1 MRHIAGV
8 LFLLVSV
15 SPAFAL
21 GPPKSDLWPK
31 WAKHD
36 AASTQSV
43 DHADWSAFLKKYL
56 KVQTGTTNLLAYA
69 QVTPADRKLLGGYI
83 QRLAGVPV
91 STLSRAE
98 QKPYWINL
106 YNALT
111 VQVILD
117 HYPTETILDIDIS
130 PGFFSNGP
138 WKKKLL
144 EIEGEKISLDDIEHR
159 ILRPVWKDPRIH
171 YAVNCAS
178 MGCPDL
184 QPVPFTREN
193 TDRLLTDAA
202 RAFIASDRG
211 VWFDGGKLGA
221 SSIYKWFSE
230 DFGDNDGQV
239 IALIRT
245 YASPAFQMKRD
256 TVRDISV
263 YHYDWDL
270 NDASRKAP

>member
-1 MRHIAGV
+1 MRLLAGV
-8 LFLLVSV
+8 LFLLVTV

-21 GPPKSDLWPK
+21 GPPKSDLWPR

-36 AASTQSV
+36 PASTQSV
-43 DHADWSAFLKKYL
+43 DHGDWGSFLKKYL
-56 KVQTGTTNLLAYA
+56 RVQAGTTNLVAYA
-69 QVTPADRKLLGGYI
+69 QVTPEDRKKLDIYI
-83 QRLAGVPV
+83 QRLTAVPV

-111 VQVILD
+111 IQVILD
-117 HYPTETILDIDIS
+117 HYPTKTIFDIDIS

-138 WKKKLL
+138 WKKKLVQV
-144 EIEGEKISLDDIEHR
+144 EGEQISLDDIEHR
-159 ILRPVWKDPRIH
+159 ILRPVWKDARIH
-171 YAVNCAS
+171 YGVNCAS
-178 MGCPDL
+178 IGCPDL

-193 TDRLLTDAA
+193 TDQLLTEAA
-202 RAFIASDRG
+202 KAFIASDRG
-211 VWFDGGKLGA
+211 IWFDGGKLGA

-230 DFGDNDGQV
+230 DFGDNDREV
-239 IALIRT
+239 IAHIRT
-245 YASPAFQMKRD
+245 YASPAVQKQLDQM
-256 TVRDISV
+256 RDISG